1 MTAQHH
7 TAQHQAEQPDVQQ
20 PAPER
25 TDPLGPI
32 MLPKRSKV
40 GARAMALVGTVGL
53 SALRRRGRR
62 ERWPAAPGRRS
73 RTDRPSALIGTSADR
88 FAWG

>member
-7 TAQHQAEQPDVQQ
+7 TAQQQGQHHEGQPDGRPV
-20 PAPER
+20 PDG

-32 MLPKRSKV
+32 TLPTRSKV

-53 SALRRRGRR
+53 SAFAAAVAASDIAST
-62 ERWPAAPGRRS
+62 WPTIES
-73 RTDRPSALIGTSADR
+73 
-88 FAWG
+88 

>member
-7 TAQHQAEQPDVQQ
+7 TAKNQPEQPDVQLPIQ
-20 PAPER
+20 DG

-53 SALRRRGRR
+53 SAFAAAAAANVADSP
-62 ERWPAAPGRRS
+62 WP
-73 RTDRPSALIGTSADR
+73 TI
-88 FAWG
+88 

>member
-7 TAQHQAEQPDVQQ
+7 TPKNHAEQPDVQQ
-20 PAPER
+20 PVQDG

-53 SALRRRGRR
+53 SAFAAAAAANVVDST
-62 ERWPAAPGRRS
+62 WP
-73 RTDRPSALIGTSADR
+73 TI
-88 FAWG
+88 